1 MRIFQLFLSNN
12 SIILLS
18 ILFFFFFY
26 LEQFLTK
33 SYPITREHN
42 KRGQFLFLQKNTFE
56 SILPRNKAF
65 SNPSPR
71 FYMGHPVYE
80 REREW
85 ILSMDGAWPCNR
97 QDFSPGLC
105 RERFV
110 CWKNIDRW
118 RRSFRP
124 LEETWK
130 RRYRLEGNRRVFL
143 QPLPPLARPSLFDS
157 ELCIAR
163 SVMFVLAEIETYKV
177 VVVRCSPLVCAVEL
191 KFLLPSLFSRLYANC
206 KL

>member
-12 SIILLS
+12 SIILLP
-18 ILFFFFFY
+18 ILFFFFLLRTISHQIISNY
-26 LEQFLTK
+26 KGTQQ
-33 SYPITREHN
+33 TRPVFIPAKKHFRIHSS
-42 KRGQFLFLQKNTFE
+42 KKQSLLQPFS
-56 SILPRNKAF
+56 SILHGP
-65 SNPSPR
+65 PC
-71 FYMGHPVYE
+71 VWE

-157 ELCIAR
+157 ELCLTR